1 MTIRSAPSV
10 PEGIYT
16 PIPTFYKSQKFAVDF
31 ETTVKHAQMLHKAGI
46 TGLVVSGSM
55 GESTNLT
62 LQERCNSLKSIRDA
76 IPDPNFKLIAGVPP
90 SNVADVIAESQ
101 LAADNGADFLIVLVP
116 GYFGPNLVN
125 QQGIVD
131 YFQYV
136 ASGSAL
142 PIIIYNYPN
151 TCNNVNINIETF
163 ATLSQHPNIV
173 GVKLT
178 HYNFDMYTLLGYD
191 SSFEANN
198 FRSFTGLG
206 QVLVPSLSVN
216 LFGTIDGLSGIFPK
230 SMVKLYQLYR
240 AGQYEEAATLQ
251 FLVTRVDLMIT
262 ELNMLGV
269 KHALNQI
276 YGFGE
281 CHSGRPPLSK
291 AVNLTAYN
299 KYAED
304 IKRLLDYE
312 QKL

>member
-1 MTIRSAPSV
+1 MTIRSAPFV

-16 PIPTFYKSQKFAVDF
+16 PIPTFYKSQKFSVDL
-31 ETTVKHAQMLHKAGI
+31 ETIVKHAQMLHEAGI
-46 TGLVVSGSM
+46 AGLVVSGSM
-55 GESTNLT
+55 GESINLT
-62 LQERCNSLKSIRDA
+62 LQERCNSLKAIRDA
-76 IPDPNFKLIAGVPP
+76 IPDPNFKLIAGIPP
-90 SNVADVIAESQ
+90 SSAADAIAESQ

-116 GYFGPNLVN
+116 GYFGPTLVH
-125 QQGIVD
+125 QQGIVE
-131 YFQYV
+131 YFQDV
-136 ASGSAL
+136 ASGSAI

-151 TCNNVNINIETF
+151 TCNNVNIDIQTF
-163 ATLSQHPNIV
+163 ATLAQHPNIV

-206 QVLVPSLSVN
+206 QVLVPSLSLN
-216 LFGTIDGLSGIFPK
+216 LFGAIDGLSGIFPK

-240 AGQYEEAATLQ
+240 AGQYEQAATLQ

-281 CHSGRPPLSK
+281 CLSGRPPLSRV
-291 AVNLTAYN
+291 VNIDAYN

-304 IKRLLDYE
+304 VKKLLAYE